1 MQAASFEEAI
11 EQIAARDRRYHRE
24 AYFFLRE
31 ALDHTQKMIGKLPK
45 KNEVRH
51 VSGQELLN
59 GIREY
64 ALQQFGPMTLSVFEE
79 WGVTCCLRER
89 QLGSKVSFIGASP
102 LLVVPPRHDH
112 QARKHGLLTR
122 PIRDTIVLMPPYCIT
137 DAQLEQCVEA
147 LAKAVIEI
155 CGA

>member
-11 EQIAARDRRYHRE
+11 EHIAAKDPRYHRE

-31 ALDHTQKMIGKLPK
+31 ALDHTQKITGKPPK

-64 ALQQFGPMTLSVFEE
+64 ALQQFGPMTLTVLEE
-79 WGVTCCLRER
+79 WGIKGCEDF
-89 QLGSKVSFIGASP
+89 GE
-102 LLVVPPRHDH
+102 
-112 QARKHGLLTR
+112 
-122 PIRDTIVLMPPYCIT
+122 IVFNM
-137 DAQLEQCVEA
+137 VEIKL
-147 LAKAVIEI
+147 LAKTEKDSREDFRSGYDFHNAFRKPFLPSRIASEPI
-155 CGA
+155 AESQQS

>member
-11 EQIAARDRRYHRE
+11 EQIAAQDRRYHRE

-31 ALDHTQKMIGKLPK
+31 ALNHTQKMTGKPPK

-64 ALQQFGPMTLSVFEE
+64 ALQPFGPMTLTVLEE
-79 WGVTCCLRER
+79 WGIKCCEDF
-89 QLGSKVSFIGASP
+89 GE
-102 LLVVPPRHDH
+102 LVFNMVES
-112 QARKHGLLTR
+112 GLLAKTDKDS
-122 PIRDTIVLMPPYCIT
+122 RDDFKAGY
-137 DAQLEQCVEA
+137 DFHEA
-147 LAKAVIEI
+147 FRQPFLPARRKAGFPSESKQ
-155 CGA
+155 A

>member
-64 ALQQFGPMTLSVFEE
+64 ARSEEHTSELQSQSNLV
-79 WGVTCCLRER
+79 CR
-89 QLGSKVSFIGASP
+89 
-102 LLVVPPRHDH
+102 LLLEKKKKKKKQD
-112 QARKHGLLTR
+112 KHKQ
-122 PIRDTIVLMPPYCIT
+122 IHNNKDSIVRR
-137 DAQLEQCVEA
+137 
-147 LAKAVIEI
+147 
-155 CGA
+155 